1 MKSSVTLKV
10 TLASDE
16 VADLLSALEKAVWLA
31 GEFASDD
38 EFRDVGQLDWLIGEF
53 KDQVDGRGR
62 VRNAVPK

>member
-1 MKSSVTLKV
+1 MKRSVTLKV
-10 TLASDE
+10 TLVSDE

-62 VRNAVPK
+62 VAETA